1 MKKKYIIISICV
13 VIIVLIAVCGQVF
26 TVRNIS
32 VVFYNKTG
40 LADEADVL
48 EASGLDSR
56 NNIFNVKENEI
67 KNRITAAFPDNSI
80 VVTNVERKFPDE
92 VVIYVKERT
101 PIFKMEV
108 NSSSEEKSFVATDK
122 DFQRGKIQ
130 KEDEI
135 ASLKLIA
142 VTGFAVNDSFDVKEC
157 VALRNVAKA
166 LISKN
171 MSEEALPYFIERINI
186 SDGELQIKLAE
197 TGAIMYVDMDKAADE
212 TISLY
217 DQYLS
222 MDYSARNNA
231 VLRVKN

>member
-1 MKKKYIIISICV
+1 VKKKYVIISICV
-13 VIIVLIAVCGQVF
+13 AIIALIVVCGQVF

-40 LADEADVL
+40 LADEADIL

-56 NNIFNVKENEI
+56 NNIFNVKESEI
-67 KNRITAAFPDNSI
+67 KHRIIAAFPDNSI

-101 PIFKMEV
+101 PIFKIEV
-108 NSSSEEKSFVATDK
+108 NASSEEKSFVATDK

-130 KEDEI
+130 KEEEL
-135 ASLKLIA
+135 APLKLIT
-142 VTGFAVNDSFDVKEC
+142 VTGFVVNDSFDVKEC

-166 LISKN
+166 LLGKN
-171 MSEEALPYFIERINI
+171 MSEEALPYFIESINI

-197 TGAIMYVDMDKAADE
+197 TGAVLYVDMAQTADE
-212 TISLY
+212 TAALY
-217 DQYLS
+217 DRYLA

-231 VLRVKN
+231 VLRIKN

>member
-1 MKKKYIIISICV
+1 MKKKYIIVSICV
-13 VIIVLIAVCGQVF
+13 VIIALIAVCGQVF

-40 LADEADVL
+40 LADEADIL
-48 EASGLDSR
+48 AASGLDSR
-56 NNIFNVKENEI
+56 NNIFNVKEGEI
-67 KNRITAAFPDNSI
+67 KRKITAAFPDNSI

-101 PIFKMEV
+101 PIFKIEV

-130 KEDEI
+130 KEDEL

-142 VTGFAVNDSFDVKEC
+142 VTGYVVIDSFDVKEC

-166 LISKN
+166 LINKN
-171 MSEEALPYFIERINI
+171 MSEEALPYFIENINI
-186 SDGELQIKLAE
+186 TADELQIKLAE
-197 TGAIMYVDMDKAADE
+197 TGAVMYVDMAQAADE
-212 TISLY
+212 TAALY
-217 DQYLS
+217 DRYLA

-231 VLRVKN
+231 VLRIKN